1 MSRNYF
7 DIPLEIRDKV
17 KERVIEAGNEYD
29 EKFIVSWY
37 NKNKT
42 IPGSS
47 NNGFTYNSSTEG
59 MNFWVDVIISGNH
72 HVFFEKYPE
81 RYALEPKFKVGQKV
95 RVLKNDFNKN
105 RDCIGKICTV
115 WDQSGADYLNAGKS
129 ATLAYNGQSNYFSV
143 NFEPEWLEIVNDDE
157 IMNRQVSDFRSQ
169 AYPKEKVGTKYLCLN
184 GEFEGKE
191 VTLSINDKSSCP
203 YFHIEEDTDRN
214 RVISWC
220 DLKRIDSCK
229 LSPEQK
235 SRIGFVPIPEIGN
248 YRIKTLEECGGKRP
262 GDWNSS
268 GKMDYLYGHV
278 LTAKEE
284 KEYLKG
290 NSPFNVEHWTI
301 RSEDVVKVNN
311 LNLNIQQNGS
321 KESNTVELVLSRIS
335 ATISYG
341 SAPRGVELQSTR
353 SKIQL
358 GS

>member
-1 MSRNYF
+1 MSRNYL
-7 DIPLEIRDKV
+7 DIPLEVRNKI
-17 KERVIEAGNEYD
+17 KERIIEAGNEYD
-29 EKFIVSWY
+29 EAAIAEKYADMGHFGDHHS
-37 NKNKT
+37 
-42 IPGSS
+42 
-47 NNGFTYNSSTEG
+47 NGFTYGMTSEG
-59 MNFWVDVIISGNH
+59 RDFWIDVIRNANYD
-72 HVFFEKYPE
+72 VFFEKYPE
-81 RYALEPKFKVGQKV
+81 RYASEPKFKVGQKV
-95 RVLKNDFNKN
+95 RVLKNDFNRNK
-105 RDCIGKICTV
+105 DCIGKICTI
-115 WDQSGADYLNAGKS
+115 WDQTGADCLNNGKS
-129 ATLAYNGQSNYFSV
+129 VTLAYNGKSNYFSV

-203 YFHIEEDTDRN
+203 YFHIEEIDRN

-290 NSPFNVEHWTI
+290 NSLFNVEHWTI
-301 RSEDVVKVNN
+301 RSKDVVKVNN
-311 LNLNIQQNGS
+311 LNLNTQQNGS
-321 KESNTVELVLSRIS
+321 KEINSSSNTFLSRIP
-335 ATISYG
+335 ATITTGQTTRGTAISSSRGKILMG
-341 SAPRGVELQSTR
+341 S
-353 SKIQL
+353 
-358 GS
+358 